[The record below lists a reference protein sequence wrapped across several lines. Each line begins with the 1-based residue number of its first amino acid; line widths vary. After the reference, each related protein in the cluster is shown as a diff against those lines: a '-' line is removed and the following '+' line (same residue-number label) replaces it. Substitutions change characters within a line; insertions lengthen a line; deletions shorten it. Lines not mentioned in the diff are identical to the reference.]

1 MKLKSDSHPSALH
14 MEAKPPELTA
24 WTSEPQNLYGHLE
37 EQKIFALTRNYTLAN
52 VMQTNVTLPLY

>member
-1 MKLKSDSHPSALH
+1 

-24 WTSEPQNLYGHLE
+24 WTGEPQNWYGQLE

-52 VMQTNVTLPLY
+52 VMQSNVTQPLY